1 MQNKS
6 LRQNQN
12 HWEADVFQ
20 CSHYFSLFRNEYYIK
35 INRQK
40 DKNVMHDESTQTRV
54 CVSMATRDESEC
66 TVMLNMVRLL
76 TQKHLWSKPREM
88 GRDGPAGPVWCDS
101 GRNTA
106 RESEGRS
113 HWTNIHPVQQHERR
127 RRIETEMRTGE
138 KQVQSTPATAPPN
151 TCDQNISTHTQQ
163 H

>member
-6 LRQNQN
+6 LRQNQS

-35 INRQK
+35 INRQR
-40 DKNVMHDESTQTRV
+40 DKNVMHDESTQTRG

-88 GRDGPAGPVWCDS
+88 GRDGPAGPVRCDS
-101 GRNTA
+101 GRTRGTQ
-106 RESEGRS
+106 RENQRDA
-113 HWTNIHPVQQHERR
+113 HMWTNIHPVQQSERWR
-127 RRIETEMRTGE
+127 RFERKSGPIH
-138 KQVQSTPATAPPN
+138 
-151 TCDQNISTHTQQ
+151 TCYCFSEHLQPKTFNFNTQQ